1 MTRTCNT
8 SATSRRP
15 DGMRQA
21 TRPLCLLILALSAL
35 LVGAG
40 CASSRSAATP
50 ATVTTSRDPSP
61 VRLPQATPA
70 GETTLYGH
78 ITSLARTGRRFEMGF
93 DPALWLTGVTAGR
106 AAVEDKAIAPGEP
119 VSNDYYIRD
128 ESHRL
133 LTYVVSADAHV
144 SVLTFGGD
152 PANLGATPITVS
164 ELAQLLNGE
173 SPRHLRLMEPKAGFW
188 IRIGNK
194 YPSPVLSLNQQYQP

>member
-78 ITSLARTGRRFEMGF
+78 ITSLARTGRRFEMRF

-128 ESHRL
+128 ASHRL
-133 LTYVVSADAHV
+133 LTYEGRLLDSHRQQVPEPRPLAESAVPAV
-144 SVLTFGGD
+144 GD
-152 PANLGATPITVS
+152 
-164 ELAQLLNGE
+164 EQ
-173 SPRHLRLMEPKAGFW
+173 PKDETEED
-188 IRIGNK
+188 
-194 YPSPVLSLNQQYQP
+194 QP